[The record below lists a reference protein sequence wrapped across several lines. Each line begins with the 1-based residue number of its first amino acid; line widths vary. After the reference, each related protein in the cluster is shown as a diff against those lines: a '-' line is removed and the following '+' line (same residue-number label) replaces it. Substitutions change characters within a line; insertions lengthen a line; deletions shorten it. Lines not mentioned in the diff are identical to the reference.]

1 MRKNHGFPV
10 IFFLEYQ
17 IFFQNAGK
25 TRHGYERS
33 KKKFRKKS
41 TIWKGKIHNEVVDED
56 AVNAL
61 KEKIADLKK
70 VITTMLESLPC
81 MK

>member
-1 MRKNHGFPV
+1 MKEV
-10 IFFLEYQ
+10 KKVQKEIDDLE
-17 IFFQNAGK
+17 
-25 TRHGYERS
+25 S
-33 KKKFRKKS
+33 K
-41 TIWKGKIHNEVVDED
+41 ICNEVVDDD

-70 VITTMLESLPC
+70 VITTMLESLPG

>member
-1 MRKNHGFPV
+1 M
-10 IFFLEYQ
+10 ISCDFFLEYQ
-17 IFFQNAGK
+17 IFFEMPGK
-25 TRHGYERS
+25 HAMVMKEV
-33 KKKFRKKS
+33 KKVQKE
-41 TIWKGKIHNEVVDED
+41 IDNLEWKIRNEVVDED

-70 VITTMLESLPC
+70 VITTMLESLPG